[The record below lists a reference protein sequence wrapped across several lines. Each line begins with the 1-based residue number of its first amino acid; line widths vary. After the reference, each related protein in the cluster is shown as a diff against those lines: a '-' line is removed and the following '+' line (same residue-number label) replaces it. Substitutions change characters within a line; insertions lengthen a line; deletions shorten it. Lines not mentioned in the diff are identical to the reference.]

1 MFDEDYLDS
10 LPDDAIMSID
20 ALCHSFAENN
30 EDWQPSGFPE
40 YVNVER
46 HNSYISALGTLQALL
61 DANSFKYDEVEL
73 GDDRE
78 ENIRLVSS
86 FFGEVNDAI
95 TADVARITLEQT
107 REKQSARFGQV
118 FLYKFQYEEIERIQ
132 LLINELRTF
141 IRDSE
146 DLEDDHKQRLLRRLE
161 KLQAELHKA
170 VSDLDR
176 FWGLVGD
183 AGVVLNKLGN
193 DAKPFVNRIRELA
206 DIDFRSQSRAEGLPG
221 DMPPPLLAKE
231 DDSE

>member
-118 FLYKFQYEEIERIQ
+118 FLYKFQDEEIERIQ

-206 DIDFRSQSRAEGLPG
+206 DIVFRSQSRAEGLPG